1 MYIVYRYYTSIL
13 FFFLVKKKKCLQSFH
28 YIVRLN
34 LITVILWG
42 CKFKNKM
49 YENNVEY
56 KTKIACKYFIF

>member
-1 MYIVYRYYTSIL
+1 MYIVYIILVYYFL
-13 FFFLVKKKKCLQSFH
+13 FGKKKKCLQSFL

-34 LITVILWG
+34 LITVILWD

-56 KTKIACKYFIF
+56 KTKIACKYFMF